1 LHRRDCGLPSGWLDV
16 KTPNP
21 QLDQEFEDIDRL
33 VHELRHRLI
42 QASNALSS
50 PAPFEAAANPPR
62 RGSLAEVVGRALG
75 RRS

>member
-1 LHRRDCGLPSGWLDV
+1 V
-16 KTPNP
+16 KIPNQ
-21 QLDQEFEDIDRL
+21 QLEQEFADIDRL

-42 QASNALSS
+42 QAANALPL

-62 RGSLAEVVGRALG
+62 RGSLADVVGRALG